1 MSMEDD
7 AEKYMLFLAQQ
18 QQQLQ
23 TPTMAQLL
31 SQRFSCEL
39 LFNLLSS
46 GEKCIFQYHKDRKYR
61 YYDPFCTAKSKG
73 QDDLELEFRN
83 QVRCFQACFIDD
95 IENGGFRYPDN
106 LNKNDIIEDV
116 KKWMKYAKMGNRNG
130 LYNIYEK
137 FIKLLEEEKEIIFDK
152 MDKKKSNDINI
163 MNKGICEGIHK
174 KEIINYINT
183 GLKCNKL
190 AFEMEEQIRKDYEKG
205 DYSIKAILYKDP
217 LPYEEI
223 EVNPSTIHLKKEY
236 EQEQNSVQN
245 CPC

>member
-46 GEKCIFQYHKDRKYR
+46 GEKCVFQYHKDRKYR

-116 KKWMKYAKMGNRNG
+116 KKWMKYAQKGKRDV
-130 LYNIYEK
+130 LYNTYVK
-137 FIKLLEEEKEIIFDK
+137 FIKLLEDEKKIEVDTVKTSKNYDPDVIK
-152 MDKKKSNDINI
+152 
-163 MNKGICEGIHK
+163 KGIFKGVHK
-174 KEIINYINT
+174 NEVGNFINS
-183 GLKCNKL
+183 GMAGSKL
-190 AFEMEEQIRKDYEKG
+190 AFEMENSIRKDYEKG

-217 LPYEEI
+217 PKEKTLIRKIGEKMGFI
-223 EVNPSTIHLKKEY
+223 EKEDD
-236 EQEQNSVQN
+236 SLI
-245 CPC
+245 

>member
-7 AEKYMLFLAQQ
+7 AEKYMIFLAQQ

-46 GEKCIFQYHKDRKYR
+46 GEKCAFHFHPDRKYR

-116 KKWMKYAKMGNRNG
+116 KKWMKYAQKGKRDV
-130 LYNIYEK
+130 LYNTYVK
-137 FIKLLEEEKEIIFDK
+137 FIKLLEDEKK
-152 MDKKKSNDINI
+152 
-163 MNKGICEGIHK
+163 
-174 KEIINYINT
+174 
-183 GLKCNKL
+183 
-190 AFEMEEQIRKDYEKG
+190 
-205 DYSIKAILYKDP
+205 
-217 LPYEEI
+217 I
-223 EVNPSTIHLKKEY
+223 EVNTVKTSK
-236 EQEQNSVQN
+236 N
-245 CPC
+245 

>member
-1 MSMEDD
+1 MEEE
-7 AEKYMLFLAQQ
+7 AEKYMKYLAQT
-18 QQQLQ
+18 QLQ
-23 TPTMAQLL
+23 KPTMAQLL
-31 SQRFSCEL
+31 SQRFSCEI

-46 GEKCIFQYHKDRKYR
+46 GEKCVFHYHKDRKYR
-61 YYDPFCTAKSKG
+61 YYDPFYTAKSKG

-83 QVRCFQACFIDD
+83 QIRCFQACFIDD

-106 LNKNDIIEDV
+106 LNKKDIIEDV
-116 KKWMKYAKMGNRNG
+116 KKWMKYAKIGNRIE

-137 FIKLLEEEKEIIFDK
+137 FIKLLEEEKKIIIDK
-152 MDKKKSNDINI
+152 IDKIKDDDKNI

-174 KEIINYINT
+174 EEIINYINS

-190 AFEMEEQIRKDYEKG
+190 AFEMEEQIKKDYEKG

-223 EVNPSTIHLKKEY
+223 EVSPKTIQLKEENEKKEKN
-236 EQEQNSVQN
+236 EK
-245 CPC
+245 CC

>member
-7 AEKYMLFLAQQ
+7 AEKYMIFLAQQ

-61 YYDPFCTAKSKG
+61 YYDPLYSAKSKK

-95 IENGGFRYPDN
+95 IKNGGFRYPDN

-116 KKWMKYAKMGNRNG
+116 KKWMKYAQKGKRDV
-130 LYNIYEK
+130 LYNTYVK
-137 FIKLLEEEKEIIFDK
+137 FIKLLEDEKKIEVDTVKTSKNYGPDVIK
-152 MDKKKSNDINI
+152 
-163 MNKGICEGIHK
+163 KGIFKGVHK
-174 KEIINYINT
+174 NEVGNFINS
-183 GLKCNKL
+183 GMAGSKL
-190 AFEMEEQIRKDYEKG
+190 AFEMEDAIRKDYQRG
-205 DYSIKAILYKDP
+205 DYSINAMLYKDP
-217 LPYEEI
+217 P
-223 EVNPSTIHLKKEY
+223 KEKGLLRKLG
-236 EQEQNSVQN
+236 EKMGFFEKLDDSLE
-245 CPC
+245 

>member
-83 QVRCFQACFIDD
+83 QIRCFQACFIDD

-106 LNKNDIIEDV
+106 LNKKDIIEDV
-116 KKWMKYAKMGNRNG
+116 KKWMKYAKIGNRIE

-137 FIKLLEEEKEIIFDK
+137 FIKLLEEEKKIIIDK
-152 MDKKKSNDINI
+152 IDKIKDDDKNI

-174 KEIINYINT
+174 EEIINYINS

-190 AFEMEEQIRKDYEKG
+190 AFEMEEQIKKDYEKG

-223 EVNPSTIHLKKEY
+223 EVSPKTIQLKEEKEKN
-236 EQEQNSVQN
+236 EKNEK
-245 CPC
+245 CC

>member
-1 MSMEDD
+1 MKEYNYNLICKDMEIENQD
-7 AEKYMLFLAQQ
+7 KI
-18 QQQLQ
+18 
-23 TPTMAQLL
+23 TMAQFL
-31 SQRFSCEL
+31 SQKFSCEI
-39 LFNLLSS
+39 LFLLLSS